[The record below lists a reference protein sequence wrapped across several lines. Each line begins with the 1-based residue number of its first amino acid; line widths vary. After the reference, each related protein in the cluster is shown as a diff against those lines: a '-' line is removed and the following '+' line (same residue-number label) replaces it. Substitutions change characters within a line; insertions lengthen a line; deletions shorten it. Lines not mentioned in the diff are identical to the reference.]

1 MTGLDVHIKKSI
13 KRSNFRFRVK
23 PFSILFLLALGF
35 ALAQLLPFAGTKA
48 SSGKAPSRQ
57 HKYER
62 AKLHDEIAVRAAG
75 SGNPWINLANG
86 RDLLTD
92 YNGPVELAS
101 SLESKQVAP
110 LGLAAG
116 DFDED
121 GVPDLVSAYASAG
134 RGILTIHKG
143 NIDSIYPDTPEA
155 RARKA
160 DGTFTD
166 APFLSPGQ
174 TFELSV
180 SPEFL
185 EVGDFNADGHFDVV
199 VAARGGNALHFIVG
213 DGRMSLREAQTM
225 DLPGTVTALA
235 SGEANRA
242 DGITDLVVGV
252 TGASGPKLMVFEG
265 PESAIKGDPEVFN
278 LSSEATAIALGYL
291 RQDYTTDIAVGA
303 GRDLMIVHGRDRRL
317 SLDEAARAEVPE
329 AAISTRSFESELTS
343 LAIGDF
349 TGDERFELAVLT
361 EDGTVM
367 LVGERET
374 KSELQRS
381 AVQPEDWN
389 IATLAVGS
397 GKGKI
402 MGSRLSSLSHET
414 ILMIDRTGRK
424 LRVWMDDAER
434 RERGDR
440 TLAAISNG
448 PSAPATL
455 EVEGE
460 PVAVLPMRLNMD
472 GLSDL
477 VILRNGMSGPTVV
490 TSAPNSTITVCNPSS
505 DCGSPGCGSLRGA
518 ILQANQSPGADMIAF
533 SGSLSG
539 VPIIQ
544 PSDRLPTITEAVTL
558 SGTAVGSCSSA
569 ATEVSP
575 QAAQAIEL
583 DGRGSLSEGF
593 RVSGGGTVLRNFV
606 VNRFGNGF
614 QIFQSRGNFI
624 EGNIIGLRPDGSTTS
639 GNAVGIQ
646 LMSGGHTV
654 GGTAAPARNLI
665 SSNQNGIII
674 EGGSATDINV
684 QNNIIGTNAALT
696 QLRGN
701 FQNGVL
707 IRNGASRN
715 TVGGSFAGTDN
726 NIFGSGSDGVQINTA
741 GGNNVQRNNIG
752 QHQGNG
758 VSILSGSGNLVGGT
772 NDIVRNNIFLSNN
785 NGIEINGNTATANLV
800 QGNFIG
806 VLFNTDGTPRANVGN
821 NNHGIAF
828 NGNATGNRVGG
839 ASTGSGNIIAF
850 NRGDGVSV
858 ISGIRN
864 LFISNRIFSNTGLG
878 IDLGNDGPTA
888 NDLRDADDGP
898 NTLLNFPELTSAS
911 IVDSLAPNGSNLS
924 PTETLSTIRI
934 TGVMRGAPNKEHFL
948 QFYAT
953 DNCTVSSAQGSQQFL
968 NSLPFLVLTD
978 AQGNG
983 PFDFTLNNVTI
994 TGGFVNALAMDAENN
1009 TSEFSLCFP
1018 VTDGSC
1024 AVTCNATV
1032 PGAAQVGSA
1041 VSFAANATLTGCQGT
1056 AAYDW
1061 DFGDNTPRSSEQNTT
1076 HTYAQ
1081 AGTYT
1086 WRLTVSVAGGA
1097 PCTRQGTIIVSAGP
1111 VIANAV
1117 RSGKKLIVTGAGFVA
1132 GAELR
1137 INGAKQK
1144 KVVFDSSTQIT
1155 GKKSGKKVKE
1165 NDIIVVIN
1173 PGNVSSNEHVYK
1185 P

>member
-1 MTGLDVHIKKSI
+1 ML
-13 KRSNFRFRVK
+13 
-23 PFSILFLLALGF
+23 
-35 ALAQLLPFAGTKA
+35 
-48 SSGKAPSRQ
+48 
-57 HKYER
+57 
-62 AKLHDEIAVRAAG
+62 DEIAVRAAG

-86 RDLLTD
+86 RDLMTD
-92 YNGPVELAS
+92 YSGPVELS
-101 SLESKQVAP
+101 TSLESKQVTP
-110 LGLAAG
+110 LSLAAG

-121 GVPDLVSAYASAG
+121 GISDLVSAYASAG

-160 DGTFTD
+160 NGTFTD

-180 SPEFL
+180 SPDFL

-199 VAARGGNALHFIVG
+199 AAARGGNALHLIAG
-213 DGRMSLREAQTM
+213 DGRMSLREAQTL

-242 DGITDLVVGV
+242 DGITDLIVGV

-265 PESAIKGDPEVFN
+265 PESAIKSDPEVFN
-278 LSSEATAIALGYL
+278 LSSEATAIALGHL

-303 GRDLMIVHGRDRRL
+303 GRDLMIVHGRDRKL
-317 SLDEAARAEVPE
+317 SLDEAARASVPE
-329 AAISTRSFESELTS
+329 ATISTRSFESELTS
-343 LAIGDF
+343 LAVGDF
-349 TGDERFELAVLT
+349 TGDARIELAVLT

-367 LVGERET
+367 LVGDREA

-381 AVQPEDWN
+381 ADQPEDWN

-397 GKGKI
+397 GKGRI

-477 VILRNGMSGPTVV
+477 VILRSGMSGPTVV
-490 TSAPNSTITVCNPSS
+490 PSAPNSTITVCNTG
-505 DCGSPGCGSLRGA
+505 DCGSIGCGSLRAA
-518 ILQANQSPGADMIAF
+518 ILEANQSPGADMVAF
-533 SGSLSG
+533 SGSFGG
-539 VPIIQ
+539 VTVIQ
-544 PSDRLPTITEAVTL
+544 PGNLLPTITEAVTL
-558 SGTAVGSCSSA
+558 SGTSVGSCSSA
-569 ATEVSP
+569 AIEVTP
-575 QAAQAIEL
+575 QAAQAISL
-583 DGRGSLSEGF
+583 DGGNSLSAGF
-593 RVSGGGTVLRNFV
+593 RVAGGGTVLRNFV

-614 QIFQSRGNFI
+614 EIFQSRGNII
-624 EGNIIGLRPDGSTTS
+624 EGNIIGLAPDGNTPT
-639 GNAVGIQ
+639 GNAAGIQ
-646 LMSGGHTV
+646 LASGGHMV

-665 SSNQNGIII
+665 SSNQDGIII
-674 EGGSATDINV
+674 ESGSATDINV
-684 QNNIIGTNAALT
+684 QNNIIGANAALT

-715 TVGGSFAGTDN
+715 TVGGSFVGTAN
-726 NIFGSGSDGVQINTA
+726 SIFGSGNDGVQINIA
-741 GGNNVQRNNIG
+741 GGNNVQRNDIG
-752 QHQGNG
+752 QHQRNG
-758 VSILSGSGNLVGGT
+758 VAILSGSGNLVGGT

-785 NGIEINGNTATANLV
+785 NGIEINGNTATSNLV

-806 VLFNTDGTPRANVGN
+806 VAFNPNGTPRTDLGN

-839 ASTGSGNIIAF
+839 VSTGSGNIIAF
-850 NRGDGVSV
+850 NKGDGVSV
-858 ISGIRN
+858 ITGIQN
-864 LFISNRIFSNTGLG
+864 LIVSNRIFSNTGLG

-888 NDLRDADDGP
+888 NDPRDEDNGP

-911 IVDSLAPNGSNLS
+911 IVDSLAPTGTNLS
-924 PTETLSTIRI
+924 PSETLATIRI
-934 TGVMRGAPNKEHFL
+934 TGVMRAAPNTSHFL
-948 QFYAT
+948 QFYST
-953 DNCTVSSAQGSQQFL
+953 DNCTGSSAQGSQQFL
-968 NSLPFLVLTD
+968 NSLPFRVDTD
-978 AQGNG
+978 SQGNG
-983 PFDFTLNNVTI
+983 PFDITLNNVTI
-994 TGGFVNALAMDAENN
+994 TGGFVNALAMDLQNN
-1009 TSEFSLCFP
+1009 TSEFSLCVP
-1018 VTDGSC
+1018 VTDGACS
-1024 AVTCNATV
+1024 VTCTSTV

-1041 VSFAANATLTGCQGT
+1041 VSFAATATLTGCQGT
-1056 AAYDW
+1056 AVYDW
-1061 DFGDNTPRSSEQNTT
+1061 DFGDNTPRSSDQNTT

-1086 WRLTVSVAGGA
+1086 WRLTVSVAGGT

-1111 VIANAV
+1111 VIADAV
-1117 RSGKKLIVTGAGFVA
+1117 KSGKKKLIVTGAGFVA

-1137 INGAKQK
+1137 INGVKQK
-1144 KVVFDSSTQIT
+1144 KVVFDSPTQLT
-1155 GKKSGKKVKE
+1155 AKKAGKTVKE
-1165 NDIIVVIN
+1165 NDIIVVVN